1 MSLNNMEHL
10 KINARTQV
18 QEEEDEKERTLSLL
32 QDNETVKRSAA
43 ESKALMRRIYSKI
56 DKDTTRDEMLK
67 IMEMPQS
74 GWFIEKVRC
83 VCVCVVF
90 EREAR
95 EFQSN
100 HFILLSRQYPFKTL
114 KIHAYHS
121 FCSTRKLLV
130 SQSHLSKE

>member
-32 QDNETVKRSAA
+32 QDNGTVKRSAA

-56 DKDTTRDEMLK
+56 DKDTTRDELLK
-67 IMEMPQS
+67 IMQMPQS

-83 VCVCVVF
+83 VCVCSVRARSARIPIKSLYPVVTTI
-90 EREAR
+90 
-95 EFQSN
+95 S
-100 HFILLSRQYPFKTL
+100 L
-114 KIHAYHS
+114 
-121 FCSTRKLLV
+121 
-130 SQSHLSKE
+130 